1 MRTGML
7 ALGAGLLALRFLPDL
22 PGTPWLLLMA
32 AVGVLLL
39 PFRSY
44 PLGLFALGLANIL
57 WLIVNAPVVIVAL
70 LFVGNLGAL
79 LVILLIGVLT
89 IGPSTAG
96 LYVIADRVV
105 EGRTSSWRHFFQG
118 MREYA
123 TLSWK
128 VYGLWMLGLVLILF
142 NLLFYNRTG
151 NTIGSFLSVL
161 FLYAGLIWLG
171 LLIYIG
177 PLMVLQADKR
187 LRTIARNAALMTF
200 GRPVFTAA
208 TLILM
213 GIIVVVSYVVLLLP
227 IIITF
232 AFLALWGFRATT
244 TLIAEAEARR
254 AATEQ
259 PTNQQPAAKGRGGQI
274 RPRE

>member
-1 MRTGML
+1 
-7 ALGAGLLALRFLPDL
+7 
-22 PGTPWLLLMA
+22 
-32 AVGVLLL
+32 
-39 PFRSY
+39 
-44 PLGLFALGLANIL
+44 
-57 WLIVNAPVVIVAL
+57 
-70 LFVGNLGAL
+70 
-79 LVILLIGVLT
+79 
-89 IGPSTAG
+89 
-96 LYVIADRVV
+96 
-105 EGRTSSWRHFFQG
+105 

-128 VYGLWMLGLVLILF
+128 VYGLWMIGLVLILF

-151 NTIGSFLSVL
+151 NTIGSFISVL
-161 FLYAGLIWLG
+161 FLYVGLVWLG

-177 PLMVLQADKR
+177 PLMVLQTDKR

-200 GRPVFTAA
+200 GRPVFTAV

-213 GIIVVVSYVVLLLP
+213 GIIVVISYLLPIFP

-254 AATEQ
+254 AAAEQ
-259 PTNQQPAAKGRGGQI
+259 SVTQQPAAKGRGGQI